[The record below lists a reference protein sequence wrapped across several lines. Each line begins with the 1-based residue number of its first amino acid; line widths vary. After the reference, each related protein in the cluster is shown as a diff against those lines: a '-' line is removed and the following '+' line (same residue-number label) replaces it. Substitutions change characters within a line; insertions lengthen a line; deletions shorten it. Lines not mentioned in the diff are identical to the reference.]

1 MYENVPWNIDFSL
14 SIFEKISFFQI
25 LSLEEEN
32 IIGEPSARIIFGSR
46 IFVRGIARVA
56 RRKNRTRHKSGR
68 LSFRQPLVSRNSLE
82 FVRGVV
88 LLHFVGEANIE
99 FLFFSFLFFRIY
111 INHSNCLRKRKEGE
125 EKSRCNIVNV
135 PSLESKFK
143 KKLNDLEFFLYFLY
157 LEKTFFEAFGI
168 LDWTPKKEKRKER
181 RKMKQKV
188 IKMGEFFHP
197 SHFHFLTTHLNYLLF
212 FVNLTCLCEY
222 GY

>member
-1 MYENVPWNIDFSL
+1 MKYRFFALDLRKNFIFPNSL
-14 SIFEKISFFQI
+14 
-25 LSLEEEN
+25 LEEGN

-82 FVRGVV
+82 FVRGVAAR
-88 LLHFVGEANIE
+88 FYCISSANIE
-99 FLFFSFLFFRIY
+99 FLFFSFFFFVY

-157 LEKTFFEAFGI
+157 LEKTFFEN
-168 LDWTPKKEKRKER
+168 D
-181 RKMKQKV
+181 
-188 IKMGEFFHP
+188 
-197 SHFHFLTTHLNYLLF
+197 SNS
-212 FVNLTCLCEY
+212 
-222 GY
+222 